1 MADERNKKDNNELNR
16 KTMNT
21 LCLLLIMC
29 TNLESLATDVTIA
42 KISKHKKTY
51 FVIILF
57 GILGVAQK
65 FIIHAKSE
73 H

>member
-16 KTMNT
+16 WTINT

-42 KISKHKKTY
+42 KISKHKKKH
-51 FVIILF
+51 I
-57 GILGVAQK
+57 
-65 FIIHAKSE
+65 S
-73 H
+73 